1 MTRTSQGSQLSFK
14 KMMPGFKTL
23 ALAIVWLLI
32 TSPVQAHENL
42 TTKVEILE
50 SENKTLAVTVT
61 LSLEAALVSFG
72 PEEEGD
78 SHSAEFSRLGALG
91 ADELAVEFEP
101 VKAEV
106 MAGLSL
112 LDDNDAP
119 IRLSLLTAQIPEPPT
134 DGSNRQTVLRYVAD
148 PLLRGEMIRTHWS
161 LPIGP
166 LIVRADARDGTELI
180 SAYLQTD
187 ETSDPFSFRNGSALS
202 QWTVAKDYLIVGF
215 RHIIPDGWD
224 HILFIVGLFL
234 FSAAW
239 RPLLT
244 QVSVFTLAHS
254 LTLAL
259 ALTGRVNLA
268 PSLIEPLIALSI
280 VFIAVENI
288 RIKQLKSGRL
298 LVIFLFGLLH
308 GLGFAGSIGE
318 IGFSGVTFFNA
329 LLSFNIGIELGQLAV
344 IALCMITVGLWFSTR
359 AWYFLRIQVPASI
372 MIGMV
377 GSFWFVERLTT

>member
-1 MTRTSQGSQLSFK
+1 MSLHKIKSSLYA
-14 KMMPGFKTL
+14 L
-23 ALAIVWLLI
+23 AFAIVWLLI
-32 TSPVQAHENL
+32 ASSVQAHENL
-42 TTKVEILE
+42 TTKVDILE
-50 SENKTLAVTVT
+50 NENKSLAVTVN

-72 PEEEGD
+72 PEESGD
-78 SHSAEFSRLGALG
+78 SHSAEFSRLSALS
-91 ADELAVEFEP
+91 ADQLALEFEP

-106 MAGLSL
+106 MAGLTL
-112 LDDNDAP
+112 LDNNDAP
-119 IRLSLLTAQIPEPPT
+119 VRLSLISAQIPEPPT
-134 DGSNRQTVLRYVAD
+134 DGSDRQTVLRYVTD
-148 PLLRGEMIRTHWS
+148 PLLGGEMIRTHWG
-161 LPIGP
+161 LPIGA
-166 LIVRADARDGTELI
+166 LIVRADAHDGTELI
-180 SAYLQTD
+180 SAYLQPD
-187 ETSDPFSFRNGSALS
+187 EITDPFSFSNGSALS
-202 QWTVAKDYLIVGF
+202 QWSVAKDYLVVGF

-268 PSLIEPLIALSI
+268 PSFIEPLIALSI

-288 RIKQLKSGRL
+288 RIKQLQSGRL

-318 IGFSGVTFFNA
+318 IGFSGATFFTA
-329 LLSFNIGIELGQLAV
+329 LLSFNVGIELGQLAV
-344 IALCMITVGLWFSTR
+344 IALCMVTVGLWFSTR
-359 AWYFLRIQVPASI
+359 AWYFLRVQVPASI